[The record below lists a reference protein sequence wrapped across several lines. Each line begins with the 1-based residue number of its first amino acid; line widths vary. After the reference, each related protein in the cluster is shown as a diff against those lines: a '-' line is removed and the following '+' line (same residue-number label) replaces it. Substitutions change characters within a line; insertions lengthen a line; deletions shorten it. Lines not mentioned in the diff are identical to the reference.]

1 MGGLIQLTFK
11 PNFMKYFVLHPSD
24 FSTVFLKPIYQNIP
38 DVTVITGGMSKE
50 EVINEIK
57 IHDHIIMCGHGSGS
71 GLYSVNQFT
80 GLGYMSYIIDRE
92 VVDIFKGKQITSI
105 WCYAK
110 DFIVNNS
117 ISHSI
122 MSDMFVS
129 ECAEASMMGFQASQ
143 QQVDESNWCFSKN
156 LGEHILKTPEE
167 IYTAMQNGAYAKLA
181 ETNPVASYNF
191 KRFGYRL

>member
-1 MGGLIQLTFK
+1 
-11 PNFMKYFVLHPSD
+11 MKCCSIHPSD

-117 ISHSI
+117 ISNCF
-122 MSDMFVS
+122 MSGMFVS
-129 ECAEASMMGFQASQ
+129 ECAEASLMGFTASQ
-143 QQVDESNWCFSKN
+143 EQVDESNWCFSKN

-181 ETNPVASYNF
+181 ETNPVAAYNF
-191 KRFGYRL
+191 DLLDYRA

>member
-1 MGGLIQLTFK
+1 
-11 PNFMKYFVLHPSD
+11 MKYLAIHPSD
-24 FSTVFLKPIYQNIP
+24 LSTEFLKPIYQNIP
-38 DVTVITGGMSKE
+38 NVTVITGGMSKQ
-50 EVINEIK
+50 EVIKELEQN
-57 IHDHIIMCGHGSGS
+57 DHIIMCGHGSPS
-71 GLYSVNQFT
+71 GLFAISQFT
-80 GLGYMSYIIDRE
+80 GLGYMSYIIDSE

-117 ISHSI
+117 ISNCL
-122 MSDMFVS
+122 MSEMFVS

-143 QQVDESNWCFSKN
+143 EQVDESNWCFSKN